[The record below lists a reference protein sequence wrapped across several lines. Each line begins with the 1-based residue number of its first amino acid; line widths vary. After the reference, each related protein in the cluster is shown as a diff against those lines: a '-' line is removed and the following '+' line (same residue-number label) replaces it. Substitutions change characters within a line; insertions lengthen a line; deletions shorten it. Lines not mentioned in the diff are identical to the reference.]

1 MKDLKG
7 KKALVTGGAMGIGL
21 ATCKRLLRA
30 GCEVTVW
37 DMNAKALEDAKR
49 ELSYLGKVYAYTCDV
64 TDKPRVLELCKQA
77 EQDMGQV
84 DILINNAGFVRAGRF
99 CNHPVEE
106 WERETAVN
114 LTSMYYTIHALLPGM
129 YRRNLGHIVNISS
142 SAGLMGVADLA
153 VYCATK
159 WGVFGLTES
168 LRFEALADKKSGI
181 KYTSVHPIF
190 LKTGMFEGGSLNIL
204 GNLLIPSIETHDEV
218 AEAIVEKGLKKDHH
232 VIKLPMT
239 LQLIFIARALLPD
252 SLMGLVAR
260 LMGIG
265 NSMSHWVGRP
275 GSEHA
280 QR

>member
-21 ATCKRLLRA
+21 ATCKRLLRE

-37 DMNAKALEDAKR
+37 DMNPKALDEAKH
-49 ELSYLGKVYAYTCDV
+49 ELERLGKVYVYTCDV
-64 TDKPRVLELCKQA
+64 TDKARVAELCKQA
-77 EQDMGQV
+77 EKDMGQV
-84 DILINNAGFVRAGRF
+84 DILINNAGYVKAGRF
-99 CNHPVEE
+99 CDHPVED

-114 LTSMYYTIHALLPGM
+114 LTSMYYTIHGLLPGM
-129 YRRNLGHIVNISS
+129 YRRNLGHIVNVSS

-168 LRFEALADKKSGI
+168 LRYEALADKKSGI
-181 KYTSVHPIF
+181 KFTSVHPIF
-190 LKTGMFEGGSLNIL
+190 LKTGMFEGGTLNIL

-218 AEAIVEKGLKKDHH
+218 AEAIVEKGLKKNHH
-232 VIKLPMT
+232 VLKLPMT

-252 SLMGLVAR
+252 SIMNAVAR

-265 NSMSHWVGRP
+265 NSMTRWVGRP

>member
-7 KKALVTGGAMGIGL
+7 RKALVTGGAMGIGL
-21 ATCKRLLRA
+21 ATCKRLLRE

-37 DMNAKALEDAKR
+37 DMNPTALEDARR
-49 ELSYLGKVYAYTCDV
+49 ELSALGTVHAHLCDV
-64 TDKPRVLELCKQA
+64 TDKPRVLELCGQA
-77 EQDMGQV
+77 EKDMGQV
-84 DILINNAGFVRAGRF
+84 DILINNAGFVKAGGF
-99 CNHPVEE
+99 CDHPIED

-114 LTSMYYTIHALLPGM
+114 LTSMYYTIHSLLPGM

-168 LRFEALADKKSGI
+168 LRYEALRDKKNGI
-181 KYTSVHPIF
+181 KFTSVHPIF
-190 LKTGMFEGGSLNIL
+190 LKTGMFEGGTLNIL
-204 GNLLIPSIETHDEV
+204 GNLLIPSIESHDEV
-218 AEAIVEKGLKKDHH
+218 AEAIVERGLKKNHH

-239 LQLIFIARALLPD
+239 LQLVFIARALLPD
-252 SLMGLVAR
+252 SAMNIVAR
-260 LMGIG
+260 IMGIG
-265 NSMSHWVGRP
+265 GSMSKWVGRP

-280 QR
+280 RR